1 MTVYNLVL
9 FFHILS
15 MLGLTIAVAFH
26 WTMLHS
32 ATSALDGEDALRWIR
47 ATARLPLLVFPSLL
61 TVLVTGIYM
70 AARTN
75 AFGRGWISAS
85 FLSILLI
92 AAVSIVGGPATRALQ
107 RYARQGESEQ
117 IRRTLLGPLLV
128 MPVRLQLSLLLTITF
143 LMVVRTNLI
152 PSLEIVSLGI
162 AFGLFWSV
170 STWRTG
176 RF

>member
-1 MTVYNLVL
+1 
-9 FFHILS
+9 
-15 MLGLTIAVAFH
+15 
-26 WTMLHS
+26 
-32 ATSALDGEDALRWIR
+32 
-47 ATARLPLLVFPSLL
+47 
-61 TVLVTGIYM
+61 M

-117 IRRTLLGPLLV
+117 IRRILLRPLVV
-128 MPVRLQLSLLLTITF
+128 MPVRLQLALLLTITF

-152 PSLEIVSLGI
+152 PSLEIVSLGT
-162 AFGLFWSV
+162 AVGLFWSV